1 MKTRESYHD
10 YQGRKMREAREE
22 TRGRKL
28 VFKNGRKSM
37 AVVFEPSVY
46 TELEKYSDEKTRITG
61 SKISKG
67 EIVRRAV
74 DYWLDNGAPFI
85 KGEKV

>member
-1 MKTRESYHD
+1 MTRREGYEEYMK
-10 YQGRKMREAREE
+10 RKTREE

-37 AVVFEPSVY
+37 AIVFEPSVY

-74 DYWLDNGAPFI
+74 DYWIDNGAPFI

>member
-1 MKTRESYHD
+1 MTTREGYED
-10 YQGRKMREAREE
+10 FMKRKTREE

>member
-1 MKTRESYHD
+1 MTRREGYEGYMK
-10 YQGRKMREAREE
+10 RKTREE

-61 SKISKG
+61 YKISKG

>member
-1 MKTRESYHD
+1 MTRREGYEDYMK
-10 YQGRKMREAREE
+10 RKTREE

-46 TELEKYSDEKTRITG
+46 AELEKYSDEKTRITG

-67 EIVRRAV
+67 EIVRRTV

>member
-1 MKTRESYHD
+1 MTQKREGYEDYMK
-10 YQGRKMREAREE
+10 RKTREE

-28 VFKNGRKSM
+28 VFKDGRKSM

-46 TELEKYSDEKTRITG
+46 SEIEKYSNEKTRITG

-74 DYWLDNGAPFI
+74 SYWLDNGAPFVTGD
-85 KGEKV
+85 KA

>member
-1 MKTRESYHD
+1 MTRREGYEDYMK
-10 YQGRKMREAREE
+10 RKTREE

>member
-1 MKTRESYHD
+1 MTRREGYEDYMK
-10 YQGRKMREAREE
+10 RKTREE

-46 TELEKYSDEKTRITG
+46 IELEKYSDEKTRITG